1 MGKFVLK
8 ILVKIQKNFRKRLS
22 PSIGSRDSVIIENSL
37 SNNNSIYSSKTSF
50 YNGDYCKSINEN
62 KKEEYW
68 QLFAVSLH
76 KANQG
81 FGIAISGSN
90 DEREQ
95 PAGIF
100 ISDVLNN
107 GPASGLLQI
116 GDRITSC
123 NGYPLEHADYSSA
136 IKVMKEAQ
144 QLNMIVKRRVPVPFV
159 EFEQRTLKF
168 TLSKSRKKDDFGIV
182 LGCKFYIKEI
192 LNPKLAEKE
201 PGLKEGDSV
210 LRINGQSLDGV
221 SLDEATRLLQ
231 RSREKLSLV
240 VQRDVRRGSNGGG
253 GNASN
258 RWPSQTTVYERLG
271 SVQATPRQSP
281 TPAHYGFAPPVSEG
295 QYMSQSGIGRKGSTT
310 SSGADYS
317 PASGYKR
324 YSDPMSCSLRTEF
337 IQNNQNNNQ
346 NFYSYPPPQGG
357 GVYPSSTPQKQQ
369 QQTFIQMQ
377 NNGKPINTTITAT
390 NVEQTEN
397 NQQQISSPYL
407 QHNQQQHLKQHP
419 SPHPQHRYL
428 NNNSVPSI
436 QTRAQ
441 SLTPSSVQS
450 LPVGGGGAC
459 STNILMN
466 QQHNSLQRPNFTPP
480 IEQHNQQQLIAHQIA
495 CQRQLVYSRTLYG
508 NSRPINNSINLPTT
522 PKQQQQRP
530 QTIRTVSFQKG
541 PSGLGIRV
549 IGGNQVGIFISAVQ
563 EQSPADLHGIRVGDR
578 IHAVNSVSI
587 AGLTR
592 EEAFDILLSLGEQ
605 SSLAVEHA
613 PEEFAQV
620 KAGKFGDSFYV
631 RSHFTYNRSTSRG
644 AASQQPG
651 TQPIELSIRA
661 GDIFHVTDTLFGGSL
676 GYWQATKIYSAEQQN
691 SSSSSESTSSCTPA
705 TTNTGIIPHAKA
717 AEQLF
722 KVYRQ
727 TNNAT
732 NNGINTNDQASN
744 GGTLG
749 RSLFRKKLSFSSRKL
764 FGGGSNNGATPS
776 DNLDEV
782 LSGAGSATNSFT
794 ETIPPAYERVA
805 LKRPAFHRP
814 VVLYGPLAD
823 VARQLLLSQSS
834 MRFGAPLPS
843 TSSITSGTGGVADPL
858 VSSLSVSP
866 TPERGSSNILGGI
879 RLSAVDTVMASQ
891 KHCVLCVN
899 PASVERLQLAQYAP
913 IVVLIDVESRSR
925 VRELRAK
932 AGVTTVSARKL
943 VEQAQKLK
951 RQYSHLLTAT
961 LDATKEDQW
970 FEALRALIFHLQERR
985 VWMPE
990 FQLDQPLDEMLLLP
1004 MQPPGDTPTS
1014 DGDKSD
1020 YGTYDPQ
1027 QPLQPPLNNGS
1038 YYKNSEAPYV
1048 LQNPA
1053 YSLSVKG
1060 QLQQN
1065 PALLEKQLKG
1075 QQQQMSS
1082 SCISS
1087 AQSNLLDSSITSN
1100 HSNPSRNS
1108 PFPQSQPLALY
1119 NINNQQQ
1126 TNELNNSINLRQ

>member
-1 MGKFVLK
+1 ASQG
-8 ILVKIQKNFRKRLS
+8 
-22 PSIGSRDSVIIENSL
+22 
-37 SNNNSIYSSKTSF
+37 
-50 YNGDYCKSINEN
+50 
-62 KKEEYW
+62 
-68 QLFAVSLH
+68 
-76 KANQG
+76 G

-90 DEREQ
+90 EKEQ
-95 PAGIF
+95 TSNCGIF

-221 SLDEATRLLQ
+221 SLEEATRLLQ

-253 GNASN
+253 TSN

-281 TPAHYGFAPPVSEG
+281 TPAHYGFAPPNVSEG
-295 QYMSQSGIGRKGSTT
+295 QYMSQGGIGRKGSTT

-324 YSDPMSCSLRTEF
+324 YSDPMSSSLRTEF
-337 IQNNQNNNQ
+337 IQNNNQ
-346 NFYSYPPPQGG
+346 NGNVYSYPPPQGS
-357 GVYPSSTPQKQQ
+357 VYPSSTPQK

-377 NNGKPINTTITAT
+377 NNGKPINTTITT
-390 NVEQTEN
+390 NNEQSD
-397 NQQQISSPYL
+397 SSPYL
-407 QHNQQQHLKQHP
+407 QHNQHSIQNP

-428 NNNSVPSI
+428 NNNNSVPSI
-436 QTRAQ
+436 RAQ

-450 LPVGGGGAC
+450 LPVGGGG
-459 STNILMN
+459 SNILMN
-466 QQHNSLQRPNFTPP
+466 HNSLQRPNFTPP
-480 IEQHNQQQLIAHQIA
+480 IEQHNQQQLMAHQIV
-495 CQRQLVYSRTLYG
+495 CQRYG
-508 NSRPINNSINLPTT
+508 NPRPIPNNQTT
-522 PKQQQQRP
+522 KQQRP
-530 QTIRTVSFQKG
+530 QAIRTVAFQKG

-563 EQSPADLHGIRVGDR
+563 EQSPADQHGIRVGDR

-605 SSLAVEHA
+605 QISLAVEHA

-644 AASQQPG
+644 AQQPG
-651 TQPIELSIRA
+651 SQQPIELSIRA

-691 SSSSSESTSSCTPA
+691 SSSSESTASCTPA

-722 KVYRQ
+722 KIYRQ

-732 NNGINTNDQASN
+732 NGNNTNDQGSN

-764 FGGGSNNGATPS
+764 FGGGGSNNGGTTS

-794 ETIPPAYERVA
+794 EIVPPAYERVA

-843 TSSITSGTGGVADPL
+843 TSSITSGTGADPIL
-858 VSSLSVSP
+858 SSLSVSP
-866 TPERGSSNILGGI
+866 TPERGSSNVLGGI
-879 RLSAVDTVMASQ
+879 RLCAVDAVMASQ
-891 KHCVLCVN
+891 KHCVLCVS

-925 VRELRAK
+925 VRDLRAK
-932 AGVTTVSARKL
+932 AGVTTQTARKL

-961 LDATKEDQW
+961 LGSKFNNYFNNCKNISADATKEDQW
-970 FEALRALIFHLQERR
+970 FEALKALIFHLQERR

-1020 YGTYDPQ
+1020 YGIYDPQ
-1027 QPLQPPLNNGS
+1027 QQQQQPLIINGS
-1038 YYKNSEAPYV
+1038 YYKSNNSGVETPYV

-1065 PALLEKQLKG
+1065 QAMLTSQGSEKQLRG
-1075 QQQQMSS
+1075 QQQMSS

-1087 AQSNLLDSSITSN
+1087 AQLDSSITSN
-1100 HSNPSRNS
+1100 HSNPINSSRNS

-1119 NINNQQQ
+1119 NINNQQA
-1126 TNELNNSINLRQ
+1126 NEMNNSINLRQ

>member
-1 MGKFVLK
+1 
-8 ILVKIQKNFRKRLS
+8 
-22 PSIGSRDSVIIENSL
+22 
-37 SNNNSIYSSKTSF
+37 
-50 YNGDYCKSINEN
+50 
-62 KKEEYW
+62 
-68 QLFAVSLH
+68 
-76 KANQG
+76 ANQG

-90 DEREQ
+90 DEKEQ

-201 PGLKEGDSV
+201 PGLKEGDSI

-271 SVQATPRQSP
+271 SVHATPRQSP
-281 TPAHYGFAPPVSEG
+281 TPAHYGFAPPNVSEG

-317 PASGYKR
+317 PASGYK
-324 YSDPMSCSLRTEF
+324 
-337 IQNNQNNNQ
+337 
-346 NFYSYPPPQGG
+346 
-357 GVYPSSTPQKQQ
+357 
-369 QQTFIQMQ
+369 
-377 NNGKPINTTITAT
+377 
-390 NVEQTEN
+390 
-397 NQQQISSPYL
+397 
-407 QHNQQQHLKQHP
+407 
-419 SPHPQHRYL
+419 
-428 NNNSVPSI
+428 
-436 QTRAQ
+436 
-441 SLTPSSVQS
+441 
-450 LPVGGGGAC
+450 
-459 STNILMN
+459 
-466 QQHNSLQRPNFTPP
+466 
-480 IEQHNQQQLIAHQIA
+480 
-495 CQRQLVYSRTLYG
+495 
-508 NSRPINNSINLPTT
+508 
-522 PKQQQQRP
+522 
-530 QTIRTVSFQKG
+530 RTVSFQKG

-651 TQPIELSIRA
+651 TQQPIELSIRA

-676 GYWQATKIYSAEQQN
+676 GYWQATK
-691 SSSSSESTSSCTPA
+691 
-705 TTNTGIIPHAKA
+705 
-717 AEQLF
+717 
-722 KVYRQ
+722 
-727 TNNAT
+727 
-732 NNGINTNDQASN
+732 
-744 GGTLG
+744 
-749 RSLFRKKLSFSSRKL
+749 LSFSSRKL
-764 FGGGSNNGATPS
+764 FGGSSNNGGTPA

-834 MRFGAPLPS
+834 MRFGTENKNTKNFSFKGAPLPS

-858 VSSLSVSP
+858 ISSLSVSP

-932 AGVTTVSARKL
+932 AGVTTQSARKL

-1027 QPLQPPLNNGS
+1027 QQPPPLNNGS
-1038 YYKNSEAPYV
+1038 LTISDSVVAPEGSGPDWYGFRGGLDDGAAGPDGGLCDATCPPGCCV
-1048 LQNPA
+1048 EGSGPDW
-1053 YSLSVKG
+1053 YGFRGGFVSGSVG
-1060 QLQQN
+1060 YRFSGGLDDGAAG
-1065 PALLEKQLKG
+1065 PDGGLCDATCLPGCCVEGSGPDWYGFRGGFVSGSVGYRFRGGLDDGAAGPDGGLCDATCPPGCCVEGSGPDWYGFRGGFVSGSVGYRFRGGFDDGASGADGGLCDATCPPG
-1075 QQQQMSS
+1075 CCVEGSGPDWYWCRGGDVEGS
-1082 SCISS
+1082 FSDWHECFGFLVVCFFWHSHPGPS
-1087 AQSNLLDSSITSN
+1087 VVLDSGRLWPKYRLQTRPHFLKL
-1100 HSNPSRNS
+1100 HSSGTGPTVV
-1108 PFPQSQPLALY
+1108 L
-1119 NINNQQQ
+1119 
-1126 TNELNNSINLRQ
+1126 